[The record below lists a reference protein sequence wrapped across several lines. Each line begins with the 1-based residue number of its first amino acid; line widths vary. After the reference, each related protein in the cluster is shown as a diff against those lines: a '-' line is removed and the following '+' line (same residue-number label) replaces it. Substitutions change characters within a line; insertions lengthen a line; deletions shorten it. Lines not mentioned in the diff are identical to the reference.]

1 MLSTPNKL
9 LATVL
14 ALILVCVPLGNAL
27 AAGDAC
33 EGTGVAMTQMDHGQ
47 HLESS
52 QAVTSDM
59 KDSEDSSTCQCCAD
73 HACYVCA
80 CGTAVTVVSHVSAQP
95 ERMRGIFNDVS
106 GDRES
111 SDRQTPP
118 FKPPRV

>member
-1 MLSTPNKL
+1 MSSTPNKL

-14 ALILVCVPLGNAL
+14 ALIMVCAPLSNVL

-33 EGTGVAMTQMDHGQ
+33 EELGVAMTQMDHAQ
-47 HLESS
+47 HFDALPTF
-52 QAVTSDM
+52 TSDT
-59 KDSEDSSTCQCCAD
+59 KDSEDSSACQCCGD
-73 HACYVCA
+73 HACSVCA
-80 CGTAVTVVSHVSAQP
+80 CGTAVALASHVSAQP
-95 ERMRGIFNDVS
+95 ERMHGILNDVS

>member
-1 MLSTPNKL
+1 MPSTPNKL

-52 QAVTSDM
+52 QAVTSDT
-59 KDSEDSSTCQCCAD
+59 KDSEDSSACQCCAD
-73 HACYVCA
+73 HACSVCA
-80 CGTAVTVVSHVSAQP
+80 CGAAVTVASYLSAQP
-95 ERMRGIFNDVS
+95 ERMHGILNDVS

>member
-1 MLSTPNKL
+1 MPSTPNKL

-14 ALILVCVPLGNAL
+14 AMILVCVPLGNAVG
-27 AAGDAC
+27 AGDAC

-52 QAVTSDM
+52 QTVTRDM
-59 KDSEDSSTCQCCAD
+59 KGSEGSSACLCCAD
-73 HACYVCA
+73 HACSVCA
-80 CGTAVTVVSHVSAQP
+80 CGTAVALGSYLSVQP
-95 ERMRGIFNDVS
+95 ERMHGILNDVS